1 MLKMIKQCIRKLETI
16 LQLNQEYRRCIE
28 LIFKETSDMDKMFKK
43 ETQRCDS
50 RKARSEKVTVI
61 ENCL

>member
-1 MLKMIKQCIRKLETI
+1 MIKQCIRKLEAK

-28 LIFKETSDMDKMFKK
+28 LIFKETPDMDKMFKK

-50 RKARSEKVTVI
+50 RKVRSEKVTVI
-61 ENCL
+61 EKCL